1 MKRCG
6 GGSVAGE
13 GCEARIA
20 GSAIG
25 ITMMVVVVVVV
36 VVVVI
41 TVLIDGIV
49 DSRAEIWQ

>member
-25 ITMMVVVVVVV
+25 ITMMVVVVV
-36 VVVVI
+36 I